1 VKRLI
6 NLRLSLPHTDVFARF
21 VESRSINNLQ
31 LHKFAVAA
39 TMRRSRTNSG
49 GSRIVIIDRRIN
61 PSRRAK
67 SKRQAGERRVKIFA
81 SLALYIPLTCFHHG
95 ISGMSCYYLM
105 IRGNC

>member
-6 NLRLSLPHTDVFARF
+6 NLQLSLPHTDVFARF
-21 VESRSINNLQ
+21 VKSRSINDNLQ

-49 GSRIVIIDRRIN
+49 ESRIVIIDRRIN

-67 SKRQAGERRVKIFA
+67 SKRQAEERRVKIFA
-81 SLALYIPLTCFHHG
+81 SLALYIPLTFHHRR
-95 ISGMSCYYLM
+95 L
-105 IRGNC
+105 GNIFLFIFT